1 MKDDRHW
8 WIFARGQGVQDVSD
22 KNIVRNRKKE
32 EDIHGKDPGQV
43 TYHWK
48 RSTRL
53 HSN

>member
-22 KNIVRNRKKE
+22 KKHRSKPKKE
-32 EDIHGKDPGQV
+32 EDIHGKGQV
-43 TYHWK
+43 TCHWK